1 MVTVVE
7 CKGHM
12 LELYIYNDYTN
23 LNIKLIDEYN
33 LDLKIFYNK
42 LPQLNITLSTLKLLT
57 KFIASPI

>member
-12 LELYIYNDYTN
+12 IELYIYNDYTN

-42 LPQLNITLSTLKLLT
+42 LPQLDNI
-57 KFIASPI
+57 I